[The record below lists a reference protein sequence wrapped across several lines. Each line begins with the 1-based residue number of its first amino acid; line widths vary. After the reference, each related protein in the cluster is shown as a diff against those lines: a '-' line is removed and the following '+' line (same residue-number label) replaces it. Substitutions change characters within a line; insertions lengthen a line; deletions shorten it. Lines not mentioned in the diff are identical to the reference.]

1 MRHILKKLLAY
12 LILSATLNTTD
23 IFATE
28 MHSATISNV
37 RENTLRMDMTA
48 LLLDGLISIQ
58 QGQAY
63 DQSNDPAFMKSGP
76 ADETPQHGYF
86 AVPGLVLGLAGLLLY
101 FSRFK

>member
-1 MRHILKKLLAY
+1 MRHILKKVLAY
-12 LILSATLNTTD
+12 LILSTSLNTTH

-28 MHSATISNV
+28 MHLATISNV
-37 RENTLRMDMTA
+37 GGNTLRIDKTA
-48 LLLDGLISIQ
+48 LLLDGLISIK
-58 QGQAY
+58 QGQPY